1 MIARR
6 LRDIAP
12 LLLLAVFA
20 AGSASAQSPAAPT
33 PPPGP
38 ASSAPMTAL
47 VEQLLDLFPK
57 FEGEVLEVR
66 ARGPT
71 LGAGA
76 KAGVRPGLDVE
87 LFREGREIKH
97 PRTGEVLGRA
107 EDALGLARITQAQE
121 GFAVATPPRGCRD
134 QGRVTA
140 SGSRPAR
147 SASCSCPSWE
157 ACGRRWSRPRP
168 RSWWSAWPPP
178 VGSR

>member
-1 MIARR
+1 MSRR

-12 LLLLAVFA
+12 LLLLAVFG

-33 PPPGP
+33 PAPGP

-66 ARGPT
+66 PGALT

-76 KAGVRPGLDVE
+76 KAGARAGLDVE

-107 EDALGLARITQAQE
+107 EDSLGLARITQAQG
-121 GFAVATPPRGCRD
+121 GF
-134 QGRVTA
+134 
-140 SGSRPAR
+140 
-147 SASCSCPSWE
+147 
-157 ACGRRWSRPRP
+157 
-168 RSWWSAWPPP
+168 
-178 VGSR
+178 